1 MNENIARLKT
11 LSIEEVREL
20 YRAYLTARGLSP
32 STIQVS
38 CSDAFYLLRN
48 DDSLDFW
55 AMLEHPDCDSIA
67 YERLRATLGKRSQ
80 GNVEANI
87 SGYRAH
93 LRRFRRFALGDTVE
107 LQIEK
112 VHFRDMRPVRSLKV
126 RRPDVPQ
133 PSATEVQKYLRA
145 WDELENYSYQEN
157 ALNKLFMGLCPENT
171 DISGILLKA
180 AVLNDFYSTNIY
192 SIFPVA
198 KHILDLNI
206 DTRLRAGDESLVEAI
221 QNVTIGGKRLRL
233 YSFATKYCSHHNPED
248 FPIYDS
254 YVDKV
259 LCYFRNVDGFS
270 DFHSEALKS
279 YPEFKHILREFRAF
293 YDLEQFGLKEI
304 DKFLWQFGKE
314 HFPNHYGK
322 KREETAK

>member
-1 MNENIARLKT
+1 MNKNIARLKA
-11 LSIEEVREL
+11 LSIEEVRKL
-20 YRAYLTARGLSP
+20 YRAHLTAQGLSP

-38 CSDAFYLLRN
+38 YSDAFYLLRN

-55 AMLEHPDCDSIA
+55 AMLKHPDCDAIA
-67 YERLRATLGKRSQ
+67 YERLKATLGKRLR

-93 LRRFRRFALGDTVE
+93 LRRFRRFVLGDTME
-107 LQIEK
+107 FQIEK
-112 VHFRDMRPVRSLKV
+112 THHRDMRPVRGLKA

-133 PSATEVQKYLRA
+133 PSTAEVEKYLRT
-145 WDELENYSYQEN
+145 WDELENYSLQED
-157 ALNKLFMGLCPENT
+157 ALNRLFFNLCPENT

-206 DTRLRAGDESLVEAI
+206 DARLRDGDESLVEAI
-221 QNVTIGGKRLRL
+221 QNVTIGGKRLKL

-248 FPIYDS
+248 YPIYDS

-259 LCYFRNVDGFS
+259 LCYFRNVRCGRS
-270 DFHSEALKS
+270 HRCSA
-279 YPEFKHILREFRAF
+279 H
-293 YDLEQFGLKEI
+293 G
-304 DKFLWQFGKE
+304 
-314 HFPNHYGK
+314 
-322 KREETAK
+322 

>member
-1 MNENIARLKT
+1 MNENIARLKA
-11 LSIEEVREL
+11 LSMEEIREL
-20 YRAYLTARGLSP
+20 YKAHLTAQELSP

-38 CSDAFYLLRN
+38 CSDAFYLLRH
-48 DDSLDFW
+48 DDGLDFW
-55 AMLEHPDCDSIA
+55 AMLEHPDCDAIA
-67 YERLRATLGKRSQ
+67 YERLKATLGKRSQ

-93 LRRFRRFALGDTVE
+93 LRRFRRFVLGDTVE
-107 LQIEK
+107 RQIEK
-112 VHFRDMRPVRSLKV
+112 IHHRDIRSVRSLKA

-133 PSATEVQKYLRA
+133 PSATEIQKYLRA
-145 WDELENYSYQEN
+145 WDELENYSLQED
-157 ALNKLFMGLCPENT
+157 ALNKLFFNLCPENT

-206 DTRLRAGDESLVEAI
+206 DARLRAGDESLVESI
-221 QNVTIGGKRLRL
+221 QNVIIGGKRLRL

-248 FPIYDS
+248 YPIYDS

-259 LCYFRNVDGFS
+259 LCYFRNVDSFAA
-270 DFHSEALKS
+270 FHSEALKS
-279 YPEFKHILREFRAF
+279 YPEFKRILREFRAF
-293 YDLEQFGLKEI
+293 YGLEQFGLKEI

-322 KREETAK
+322 KKEETVK

>member
-1 MNENIARLKT
+1 MNENIARLKA
-11 LSIEEVREL
+11 LSIEEVRKL
-20 YRAYLTARGLSP
+20 YRAHLTAQGLSP

-38 CSDAFYLLRN
+38 CSDAFYLLRH

-55 AMLEHPDCDSIA
+55 AMLELPNCDTIA
-67 YERLRATLGKRSQ
+67 YERLKATLGKRSQ

-93 LRRFRRFALGDTVE
+93 LRRFRRFVLGDTTE
-107 LQIEK
+107 LQIGK
-112 VHFRDMRPVRSLKV
+112 APNRDIRPVRSLKA

-133 PSATEVQKYLRA
+133 PSTAEVEKYLRA
-145 WDELENYSYQEN
+145 WDELENYSLQED
-157 ALNKLFMGLCPENT
+157 ALNKLFFNLCPENT

-198 KHILDLNI
+198 KHILNLNI
-206 DTRLRAGDESLVEAI
+206 DVRLRAGDDSLVESI
-221 QNVTIGGKRLRL
+221 QDVIIGGKHLKL

-248 FPIYDS
+248 YPIYDS

-270 DFHSEALKS
+270 AFHSEALKS
-279 YPEFKHILREFRAF
+279 YPEFKRILREFRAF
-293 YDLEQFGLKEI
+293 YGLEQFGLKEI

-322 KREETAK
+322 KKEEMAK

>member
-93 LRRFRRFALGDTVE
+93 LRRFRRFALGNTVE

-112 VHFRDMRPVRSLKV
+112 AYNRAMRPARSLKV

-133 PSATEVQKYLRA
+133 PSATEAQKYLRA
-145 WDELENYSYQEN
+145 WDELENYSLQEGT
-157 ALNKLFMGLCPENT
+157 LNKLFFNLCTENT
-171 DISGILLKA
+171 DISDILLKA

-198 KHILDLNI
+198 KHILNLNI

-221 QNVTIGGKRLRL
+221 QNVTIGGKRLKL

-259 LCYFRNVDGFS
+259 LCYFRNVDSFS
-270 DFHSEALKS
+270 AFHSEALKS
-279 YPEFKHILREFRAF
+279 YPEFKYILREFRTF
-293 YDLEQFGLKEI
+293 YGLEQFSLKEI

-322 KREETAK
+322 RKEETAK